1 MLGSGNKLSIPTPNA
16 NSTIDPM
23 DAKDARSTWDDLSL
37 HDVSMTF
44 NPGGGSEY
52 PALENASVKVRRGE
66 FYCLVGPSGCGK
78 STLLNL
84 IAGFVRP
91 TSGTI
96 RIGNRQ
102 IVDAGTDRVMVFQDA
117 TNALFPWLRTH
128 ENVEFGLSVQG
139 VPKRQVSER
148 AMRCLDLVGLRD
160 HAHKFPYELSGGMKQ
175 RCQLAR
181 ALVLEPEVLL
191 MDEPFA
197 ALDAISKRIMQ
208 KELLRIWR
216 QFRMTVIYITHDVGE
231 AVLLGQKVAVMRR
244 GPRSSVKE
252 EFIVQEPYPRKPTDE
267 IVITMNAKVEA
278 SLQEEVGDS
287 LYAG

>member
-1 MLGSGNKLSIPTPNA
+1 M
-16 NSTIDPM
+16 IDPT
-23 DAKDARSTWDDLSL
+23 DTKGLHDTWDDLSL
-37 HDVSMTF
+37 DNVSMTF
-44 NPGGGSEY
+44 NPGGASEY
-52 PALENASVKVRRGE
+52 PALQSANVKVRRGE

-78 STLLNL
+78 STILNL

-91 TSGTI
+91 DSGTI

-102 IVDAGTDRVMVFQDA
+102 IVDAGTERVMVFQDA

-139 VPKRQVSER
+139 VPKRRASER
-148 AMRCLDLVGLRD
+148 AMNCLDLVGLRD

-208 KELLRIWR
+208 KEHGERPSTETRTSAESPGKASMLRDASQHAKLKHLYSIAR
-216 QFRMTVIYITHDVGE
+216 
-231 AVLLGQKVAVMRR
+231 VATLINSEPRALAR
-244 GPRSSVKE
+244 GS
-252 EFIVQEPYPRKPTDE
+252 
-267 IVITMNAKVEA
+267 
-278 SLQEEVGDS
+278 
-287 LYAG
+287 